1 MSSESQKSIFITG
14 GGGGMGRAT
23 ARKFADAGWFVGVF
37 DIDEEGLEVIHKEL
51 GSENS
56 MCGRLDV
63 TSEEDFAQAMDSF
76 SKRSGGRLDI
86 LFNNAGIAPGGWF
99 GDMSSDLIRRII
111 DTNVMGVIYGT
122 RAALPLL
129 TKTENSISIAVSS
142 VVATHGHG
150 MRAIYSAS
158 KFAVK
163 GLTEALSLE
172 FARLGVRTA
181 DISPGCID
189 TPMLRNAL
197 AAPQGRPFDE
207 SMFES
212 MAKEGPFRLVPAS
225 AIADAVWSAYH
236 STQVHWYV
244 PEEVGDIDRLKG
256 TDYDAAREQT
266 RKFLG
271 L

>member
-1 MSSESQKSIFITG
+1 MLSN
-14 GGGGMGRAT
+14 R
-23 ARKFADAGWFVGVF
+23 R
-37 DIDEEGLEVIHKEL
+37 L
-51 GSENS
+51 G
-56 MCGRLDV
+56 
-63 TSEEDFAQAMDSF
+63 SF

-99 GDMSSDLIRRII
+99 EEMSTDLIRQVIE
-111 DTNVMGVIYGT
+111 TNLMGVIYGT
-122 RAALPLL
+122 RAGLPLL
-129 TKTENSISIAVSS
+129 ARTENSISIAVAS

-150 MRAIYSAS
+150 TRAAYSAS

-163 GLTEALSLE
+163 GLTEALGLE

-197 AAPQGRPFDE
+197 AAGRDQPFDE
-207 SMFES
+207 SMFEG

-225 AIADAVWSAYH
+225 AIADAVWNAYH
-236 STQVHWYV
+236 GTQVHWYV

-256 TDYDAAREQT
+256 TDYEAAREQT
-266 RKFLG
+266 RRFLG